1 MDKHEKLQE
10 AKLMVVENIVA
21 RIHDNYFDYGIIPDT
36 YLYAKEIL
44 SAIRNEEIKA
54 ELLEHEANLETRD

>member
-1 MDKHEKLQE
+1 
-10 AKLMVVENIVA
+10 MVVENIVA